1 MKGPTHMLRRS
12 LLAAP
17 LLVAFAAAAEAAPI
31 AVDHVWSRA
40 AMAGRIG
47 VVYLTITA
55 TGSSD
60 TLVSISSPVAA
71 KAELHESYN
80 DNGVMKMRPI
90 GSVIVAPGK
99 PVVLQPGGYHI
110 MLIDLART
118 LKAGDSFP
126 ITLHFAKAGAV
137 TVTASV
143 AKAGASHMPSDSMP
157 GMKM

>member
-1 MKGPTHMLRRS
+1 MLRRV

-17 LLVAFAAAAEAAPI
+17 LLAAFAAQAWAAPI
-31 AVDHVWSRA
+31 VVDHVWSRA

-55 TGSSD
+55 TGTSD
-60 TLVSISSPVAA
+60 TLVSISSPVASR
-71 KAELHESYN
+71 AELHESYS
-80 DNGVMKMRPI
+80 DNGVMKMRPVV
-90 GSVIVAPGK
+90 SVIVAPGK
-99 PVVLQPGGYHI
+99 PAVLQPGGYHI
-110 MLIDLART
+110 MLIDLARA
-118 LKAGDSFP
+118 LKEGDSFP

-143 AKAGASHMPSDSMP
+143 AKAGASQMPSDNMP